1 MTPPTRRR
9 TTNSGAPSRDR
20 TDSGR
25 SKPET
30 RGRTATGGGDPLA
43 PITEALAEGAT
54 RLAIPDGVAIVLA
67 VSGGPDSTAL
77 LHGAAKLAASRGW
90 LLTVAH
96 LDHALRDGSADE
108 AAAVAAAAVRLE
120 LPVQVRRTD
129 VAALAAA
136 EHRSLEDAGRQARYR
151 FLEEVAAVRGQDALI
166 ATAHT
171 EDDAAETI
179 LLRLA
184 RGSGLRGLRGIP
196 ARRGRIVRP
205 LLHARRAALRS
216 ALDAAG
222 IPYATDATNADLAH
236 ARNRVRG
243 ELLPALERL
252 NPAAV
257 EALARFGRLA
267 ADDDDLLD
275 ALAAAE
281 LATRRDAADAAD
293 VADAPDEPIDWH
305 NPPVRALGRRVMRLA
320 LGDPTPS
327 AERIEALLDAAEGAR
342 GGITIEMGGGR
353 LASVRER
360 RVHID

>member
-1 MTPPTRRR
+1 MTAL
-9 TTNSGAPSRDR
+9 G
-20 TDSGR
+20 
-25 SKPET
+25 
-30 RGRTATGGGDPLA
+30 
-43 PITEALAEGAT
+43 PIVDALADGAA
-54 RLAIPDGVAIVLA
+54 RLKIPDGAPIVLA

-77 LHGAAKLAASRGW
+77 LHGAAALAPGRNW
-90 LLTVAH
+90 HLTVAH
-96 LDHALRDGSADE
+96 LDHALRTTSADE
-108 AAAVAAAAVRLE
+108 AATVAASAVRLGLAAE
-120 LPVQVRRTD
+120 VRRVD

-151 FLEEVAAVRGQDALI
+151 FLEEVADSHGPEALI

-171 EDDAAETI
+171 ADDVAETI

-205 LLHARRAALRS
+205 LLNARRAALRA

-222 IPYATDATNADLAH
+222 IPYAIDPSNADVAH
-236 ARNRVRG
+236 ARNRVRA

-257 EALARFGRLA
+257 DALIRFGRLA

-281 LATRRDAADAAD
+281 LTQRRNG
-293 VADAPDEPIDWH
+293 DEGSIDWH
-305 NPPVRALGRRVMRLA
+305 RPPTRALGRRVLRTA
-320 LGDPTPS
+320 IGDPAPS
-327 AERIEALLDAAEGAR
+327 AERIEALLDAAEGPR
-342 GGITIEMGGGR
+342 GGVTIELGAGR
-353 LASVRER
+353 RASVRER
-360 RVHID
+360 RIRLE